1 MTVTPEFEGAGPVRP
16 GFELPMDRLSDWLAA
31 NAPEVGPLTEIRQ
44 FKGGQSNP
52 TYQLEAASGSYVLRR
67 KPSGTLLKGAHAVDR
82 EFRVISGLAK
92 ADFPV
97 ARAVALCE
105 DDAVIG
111 SAFYVM
117 EKVDGRIFWNPTLP
131 GLTPEQRAQHF
142 DALNATIAKLHSI
155 DPASIGLEDYGRPG
169 NFFARQI
176 ERWTKQYLADELA
189 GRDPSMDRLIEW
201 LPANMPEDDGAASII
216 HGDFRADNVIFHPTE
231 PKVRAVLDW
240 ELSTLGHPMG
250 DFTYHLMMY
259 HLPPHMIGGF
269 GGADIEALG
278 IPTQADYLAA
288 YCERT
293 GRKVPTEKELNFFL
307 AFNMFRLAGIIHGI
321 KGRIARGTASSA
333 HAQTMADNLPELA
346 RIAWAQTG
354 EVA

>member
-52 TYQLEAASGSYVLRR
+52 TYQLEAASGAYVLRR

-155 DPASIGLEDYGRPG
+155 DPTSIGLEDYGRPG

-176 ERWTKQYLADELA
+176 ERWTK
-189 GRDPSMDRLIEW
+189 
-201 LPANMPEDDGAASII
+201 
-216 HGDFRADNVIFHPTE
+216 
-231 PKVRAVLDW
+231 
-240 ELSTLGHPMG
+240 
-250 DFTYHLMMY
+250 
-259 HLPPHMIGGF
+259 
-269 GGADIEALG
+269 
-278 IPTQADYLAA
+278 
-288 YCERT
+288 
-293 GRKVPTEKELNFFL
+293 
-307 AFNMFRLAGIIHGI
+307 
-321 KGRIARGTASSA
+321 
-333 HAQTMADNLPELA
+333 
-346 RIAWAQTG
+346 
-354 EVA
+354 